1 MPLINCKV
9 ELLLAWYTNCVK
21 IIGNVTAATLAATDT
36 KLYVPVVT
44 SKTEENAKLSKLLNE
59 IFKRSVYWNHYMI
72 FLRNYAANEN
82 IRERLDASFQG
93 VSKLFVLAYQRGDNY
108 VNEEAFNK
116 YFLPKIKTE
125 KYKRWNWW

>member
-1 MPLINCKV
+1 MPLINCKF

-44 SKTEENAKLSKLLNE
+44 SKTEENAKLSNLLNE

-93 VSKLFVLAYQRGDNY
+93 VSKLFVLAY
-108 VNEEAFNK
+108 
-116 YFLPKIKTE
+116 
-125 KYKRWNWW
+125 